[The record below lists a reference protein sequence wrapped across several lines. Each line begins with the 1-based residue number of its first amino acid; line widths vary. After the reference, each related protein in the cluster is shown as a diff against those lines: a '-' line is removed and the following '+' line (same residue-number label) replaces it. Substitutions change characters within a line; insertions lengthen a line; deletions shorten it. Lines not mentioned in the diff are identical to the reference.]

1 MVRSYD
7 GIVLEIIVFHTT
19 PNKAMS
25 IHINLTPEAET
36 ERRRAAYRNRIA
48 SLLTCLLTVGLG
60 AAALYFSVI
69 MLEEEQLTSFV
80 VYYDPADDAPPSTVP
95 KVTKLTS
102 RPASPTSSVTPNVIV
117 STSAGAV
124 AMADVEVPISDDNFN
139 TGVVIKTGM
148 GEALPSDFSDVSE
161 GLGIVKGGGS
171 TLEGTF
177 YDLKLTKSGSKTDL
191 ASWNEKGEPSAH
203 AGKVT
208 KVLSEFIT
216 KDWSPTV
223 LAKYYR
229 SPTKLYAGSF
239 YLPSC
244 DAAYAPVAYKCADH
258 VKPQAWVAIY
268 KGKVQAPKS
277 GKFRFVGTGD
287 DVLAVRFNRKT
298 ALEAGWCIPSRNDNT
313 IGSPLNAHGKKYYEE
328 VTRREENPVTY
339 YQYPETPKWNHE
351 LGGLTAGDV
360 FEVKEGKVYPI
371 EILISEIP
379 GGAFGFALL
388 IEDMT
393 DPTDKKASNGSP
405 ILQLFRTNF
414 QEPTKASLEAVLK
427 TPEKDYKN
435 GRPTTGTA

>member
-1 MVRSYD
+1 
-7 GIVLEIIVFHTT
+7 
-19 PNKAMS
+19 MS
-25 IHINLTPEAET
+25 IHMNLSPEAEAELRNT
-36 ERRRAAYRNRIA
+36 ALRNRLA
-48 SLLTCLLTVGLG
+48 SLLICLLCLGLG

-69 MLEEEQLTSFV
+69 MLEGEKLTSFV
-80 VYYDPADDAPPSTVP
+80 GYVAPADDAPPSTTP

-102 RPASPTSSVTPNVIV
+102 RPSSPTNSVAPNVIV

-124 AMADVEVPISDDNFN
+124 AMADVDVP
-139 TGVVIKTGM
+139 V
-148 GEALPSDFSDVSE
+148 SDVSFGTGAEIEMGMGASLGSDIGDGGE
-161 GLGIVKGGGS
+161 GLGSSKGGGS
-171 TLEGTF
+171 TIEGTF

-208 KVLSEFIT
+208 KILNEFIT

-229 SPTKLYAGSF
+229 SRTKLYAGSF

-244 DAAYAPVAYKCADH
+244 NASYAPVAYKCADR

-298 ALEAGWCIPSRNDNT
+298 VLEVGWCIPSRNNHT
-313 IGSPLNAHGKKYYEE
+313 IGSIMNEAGKKYYDEI
-328 VTRREENPVTY
+328 TKREENPVTY
-339 YQYPETPKWNHE
+339 YQYPEIGKWNRE

-388 IEDMT
+388 IEDLT

-414 QEPTKASLEAVLK
+414 VEPTKATLEAALK
-427 TPEKDYKN
+427 TPEKDYRMGGMECPPYDRDSMIWKTQ
-435 GRPTTGTA
+435 P